1 MNQQPHWWNKTP
13 MNSSTYSP
21 TFHLKLISIQ
31 FRKKSLAPP
40 PIFKLRNLLALSP
53 SLCMSGTCCG
63 KHRGKQNSPWRVNYR
78 ESVNFRHEYLYR
90 KHFDSTKTCD
100 RHTKWSVKVVDRV
113 LLQLRKK
120 RTGFA
125 VYFEI
130 IWNDQEDVRGSI
142 RDLFNSQRFI

>member
-100 RHTKWSVKVVDRV
+100 RYTREVFEFSTVCEAIHFQRI
-113 LLQLRKK
+113 
-120 RTGFA
+120 RTGFG
-125 VYFEI
+125 VYLLETTI
-130 IWNDQEDVRGSI
+130 RSDRGDRSSVQC
-142 RDLFNSQRFI
+142 LFI